1 MTEGSA
7 YQWAWQV
14 GDLWVDPGS
23 ARVVR
28 EGADIELPELSFR
41 LLLALIEAA
50 PERLSKDQLIAA
62 VWRGGVV
69 SDETLT
75 QRVRLLR
82 QALGDSPSAPRYLR
96 AVRNYGYRL
105 IAPVEPVA
113 AGQPHLSKVGSA
125 AAGRGLRWLLAVAAV
140 LALAIVLW
148 RWSGLLGSAADTP
161 QGLAVLPLDN
171 LSADAGRAYL
181 VDGLHDELINR
192 LSQIGG
198 LSVVSRTSVLPYR
211 DHQLPL
217 TEIARQ

>member
-7 YQWAWQV
+7 HQGAWQV

-96 AVRNYGYRL
+96 GAQLRL
-105 IAPVEPVA
+105 SSDRTGRAGRRRPAAPVQGRVSAGWPRPALAAGGGRRAGTGDHAMALVRPSGIGGRCTPGPRGVA
-113 AGQPHLSKVGSA
+113 AGQ
-125 AAGRGLRWLLAVAAV
+125 
-140 LALAIVLW
+140 
-148 RWSGLLGSAADTP
+148 
-161 QGLAVLPLDN
+161 
-171 LSADAGRAYL
+171 
-181 VDGLHDELINR
+181 
-192 LSQIGG
+192 SQRRCGPG
-198 LSVVSRTSVLPYR
+198 LSGRWA
-211 DHQLPL
+211 
-217 TEIARQ
+217 AR